1 MVCCKSFGKLHYL
14 FLGLAAACSVVAM
27 LVLVVYCGTWLN
39 DGLNMYK
46 QYYVGRE
53 GQIGSLVMLLAVVP
67 IISLACLAVGTV
79 FFICCCDKCCCKV
92 IAWVFSMIGAVL
104 FLVLICVQAVTIKY
118 CEYGDRD
125 QTVNRKE
132 YDMSDDQEFQA
143 YVDAAKKSGQTYLV
157 PSQAYFTKGILGILV
172 PDSVP
177 VCYFASSQDKKDYKA
192 KDCIGRWSGSRV
204 KRYHDDA
211 KEQAAEVPPEDTEDW
226 AKYEVHQTRFSMDV
240 MGYIVSLTLGMSVAA
255 VACGV
260 LWVFMRCCC
269 VKSD

>member
-14 FLGLAAACSVVAM
+14 FLGLAAGCSVVAM
-27 LVLVVYCGTWLN
+27 VILVVYCGTWLN
-39 DGLNMYK
+39 TGLNMYK

-53 GQIGSLVMLLAVVP
+53 GTIGSLVMLLAVVP
-67 IISLACLAVGTV
+67 ILSLACLAVGTV

-118 CEYGDRD
+118 CEYGDMD
-125 QTVNRKE
+125 QLVNRKE

-143 YVDAAKKSGQTYLV
+143 YVDAASKAYTYDSPVQSYFSKFVVLV
-157 PSQAYFTKGILGILV
+157 PR
-172 PDSVP
+172 SVP
-177 VCYFASSQDKKDYKA
+177 VCYFATDQDKKDYKA

-204 KRYHDDA
+204 KNYHEDD
-211 KEQAAEVPPEDTEDW
+211 KEETSKIPERDTEDW
-226 AKYEVHQTRFSMDV
+226 AKYMVHNTRFSMNV
-240 MGYIVSLTLGMSVAA
+240 MGYVVSLTLGMSVAA